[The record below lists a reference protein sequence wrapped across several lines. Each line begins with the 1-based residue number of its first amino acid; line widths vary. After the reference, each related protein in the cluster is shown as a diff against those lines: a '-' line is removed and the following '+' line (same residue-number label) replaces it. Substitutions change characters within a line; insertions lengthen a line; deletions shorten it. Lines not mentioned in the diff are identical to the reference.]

1 MTHLNKPVTRR
12 TDTTSKGKRIVVT
25 IAKDALVFR
34 LERCR
39 YRYTL
44 PIKTAWVYAA
54 ILTANAKRAE
64 KAQARKARAHHG

>member
-1 MTHLNKPVTRR
+1 MTPLRKPVTRR
-12 TDTTSKGKRIVVT
+12 TDVISKGKRIVVT
-25 IAKDALVFR
+25 IEKESLVFR

-64 KAQARKARAHHG
+64 KAQQRKARAAK